1 METVTLF
8 DETEDGDG
16 ESYGEQ
22 LDNNQHQ
29 FEESG
34 SPLSSRF
41 SYSKRIDFQ
50 DTREKTSKSSMRTA
64 RPSQSR
70 ILAAGGR
77 STTSLNQYDDS
88 DGDDISDE
96 NEIDETMTLETV

>member
-1 METVTLF
+1 
-8 DETEDGDG
+8 
-16 ESYGEQ
+16 
-22 LDNNQHQ
+22 
-29 FEESG
+29 
-34 SPLSSRF
+34 
-41 SYSKRIDFQ
+41 
-50 DTREKTSKSSMRTA
+50 MRTA